1 VVKQMLAGIKD
12 YQNTH
17 NFNRGKKLSFSD
29 EIFFLKTGHRDWD
42 SVILDPAVKKEIRQ
56 NTVGFLKKCR
66 QLERYGIPSR
76 RGIILAGEPGTG
88 KTTILKALMSEA
100 ENITC
105 VAAGAYGL
113 LLDGFIS
120 SFFEIAQDLSPTII
134 FIEDIDLIGQIRD
147 HFSRGTPALLD
158 LLAEQDGISEKTAIV
173 TIATSNSLETLDKAL
188 RDRPS
193 RFDRVFKITNPSRE
207 QRMEM
212 IERMSEKIPLSE
224 PVKEYI
230 ANATNGYTPA
240 HLQEVLHVMVIAQDN
255 IAENKIDF
263 TKSDVELVIALINF
277 KQTARIGFNLPA

>member
-1 VVKQMLAGIKD
+1 MLAGIKD

-105 VAAGAYGL
+105 VAAGAYG
-113 LLDGFIS
+113 
-120 SFFEIAQDLSPTII
+120 
-134 FIEDIDLIGQIRD
+134 
-147 HFSRGTPALLD
+147 
-158 LLAEQDGISEKTAIV
+158 
-173 TIATSNSLETLDKAL
+173 
-188 RDRPS
+188 
-193 RFDRVFKITNPSRE
+193 
-207 QRMEM
+207 
-212 IERMSEKIPLSE
+212 
-224 PVKEYI
+224 
-230 ANATNGYTPA
+230 
-240 HLQEVLHVMVIAQDN
+240 
-255 IAENKIDF
+255 
-263 TKSDVELVIALINF
+263 
-277 KQTARIGFNLPA
+277 